1 MQKVLRTLAVLSSLA
16 LLSRCLYYQTSLAPK
31 KAAKTPEPEPQTQ
44 LGLTEE
50 APEASSTPVPKVAPI
65 PSETFIFSTKSG
77 RIITPSAT
85 PAESRPK
92 SPPKPF
98 LPSSKSRQIVL
109 PQSVEKADQQR

>member
-1 MQKVLRTLAVLSSLA
+1 MQKVLRTLAVLSSLS
-16 LLSRCLYYQTSLAPK
+16 LLGGFLYYQTSLAPK
-31 KAAKTPEPEPQTQ
+31 KAAETPEPEPQTQ

-65 PSETFIFSTKSG
+65 PSETFIFSTKS
-77 RIITPSAT
+77 
-85 PAESRPK
+85 AESRPK